1 MNALDLRSIT
11 AGYDH
16 TPVLRG
22 FDMTIPPG
30 ETVTLLGPSGC
41 GKTTV
46 LRVAASFL
54 TPDSG
59 TVYAAG
65 APVLHPDRNRFMVF
79 QEPMQLLPWKTVI
92 GNVLFSLSAIGVEKA
107 TARERA
113 AAMLARLGLAGSQER
128 FPHQLSGGMKQRV
141 ALARAFVLNPAVLL
155 LDEPFASVDAPRRRE
170 LQDLLLDLVRIE
182 RPAVLFV
189 THDLDEAVRIG
200 GRVLVMSRGGQ
211 IVAEETRPERERIGA
226 LLEQMHF

>member
-1 MNALDLRSIT
+1 MNALELRSVT
-11 AGYDH
+11 VGYGGE
-16 TPVLRG
+16 PVLRD
-22 FDMTIPPG
+22 FSLVVPAG

-54 TPDSG
+54 TPVSG
-59 TVYAAG
+59 SVLAAG
-65 APVLHPDRNRFMVF
+65 RTVSRPDRNRFMVF
-79 QEPMQLLPWKTVI
+79 QEQTQLLPWKTVI
-92 GNVLFSLSAIGVEKA
+92 GNVLFALTAIDVHGA
-107 TARERA
+107 DARDRA
-113 AAMLARLGLAGSQER
+113 VRVLLRLGLAGTEDR

-155 LDEPFASVDAPRRRE
+155 MDEPFASVDAPRRRE
-170 LQDLLLDLVRIE
+170 LQDLLLELVRVE

-200 GRVLVMSRGGQ
+200 GRVLVMSRKGI
-211 IVAEETRPERERIGA
+211 IVAEERHPKRERLAI
-226 LLEQMHF
+226 LLDEQHR